1 MFVVEPIPP
10 ARECSLRSQ
19 ISHFQDDIPRRWAK
33 NEKMSHETVSGQSF
47 SPVITVQLYLGTDTV
62 QCTTGTSTG
71 KTGAISR
78 PASRHITRVAR
89 NSSVPGML
97 RTNQACSKACSSSA
111 AALWCRI
118 ARVSEQRLR
127 YKAVKVV
134 LRSNNDDYVAQSVGP
149 LAPNASAAGAASTS
163 AVGGP
168 RRTKQPGPGASRRT
182 REPVPFAPISEVI
195 VAFLHLRR
203 KCDGENEPQ
212 PGFPIFPRPQFE
224 GLDRAA
230 IDSQITHATNV

>member
-1 MFVVEPIPP
+1 
-10 ARECSLRSQ
+10 
-19 ISHFQDDIPRRWAK
+19 
-33 NEKMSHETVSGQSF
+33 MS
-47 SPVITVQLYLGTDTV
+47 
-62 QCTTGTSTG
+62 
-71 KTGAISR
+71 A
-78 PASRHITRVAR
+78 ASRHVTGVAR

-97 RTNQACSKACSSSA
+97 CTNQACSKACSSSA

-149 LAPNASAAGAASTS
+149 LAPNASAAGAANTS

-182 REPVPFAPISEVI
+182 QEPLPFAPISEVI
-195 VAFLHLRR
+195 VAFLRLRR

-212 PGFPIFPRPQFE
+212 PGFPIFPRPKIPVFYRYNTWP
-224 GLDRAA
+224 DFA
-230 IDSQITHATNV
+230 IHDTSHEFVKDSHMAC

>member
-1 MFVVEPIPP
+1 
-10 ARECSLRSQ
+10 
-19 ISHFQDDIPRRWAK
+19 
-33 NEKMSHETVSGQSF
+33 MS
-47 SPVITVQLYLGTDTV
+47 
-62 QCTTGTSTG
+62 
-71 KTGAISR
+71 A
-78 PASRHITRVAR
+78 ASRHVTGVAR
-89 NSSVPGML
+89 NSGVPGML

-149 LAPNASAAGAASTS
+149 LAPNASAAGAANTS

-182 REPVPFAPISEVI
+182 QEPVPFAPISEVI

-212 PGFPIFPRPQFE
+212 PGFPIFPRPHFLHR
-224 GLDRAA
+224 G
-230 IDSQITHATNV
+230 

>member
-1 MFVVEPIPP
+1 
-10 ARECSLRSQ
+10 
-19 ISHFQDDIPRRWAK
+19 
-33 NEKMSHETVSGQSF
+33 MS
-47 SPVITVQLYLGTDTV
+47 
-62 QCTTGTSTG
+62 
-71 KTGAISR
+71 A
-78 PASRHITRVAR
+78 ASRHVTGVAR
-89 NSSVPGML
+89 NSGVPGML

-149 LAPNASAAGAASTS
+149 LAPNASAAGAANTS
-163 AVGGP
+163 AAGGP

-182 REPVPFAPISEVI
+182 QEPVPFAPISEVI

-203 KCDGENEPQ
+203 KCDSARFSYFPKTDDDGQKMRRCLMRPYLASHSPQ
-212 PGFPIFPRPQFE
+212 SSP
-224 GLDRAA
+224 L
-230 IDSQITHATNV
+230 

>member
-1 MFVVEPIPP
+1 
-10 ARECSLRSQ
+10 
-19 ISHFQDDIPRRWAK
+19 
-33 NEKMSHETVSGQSF
+33 MS
-47 SPVITVQLYLGTDTV
+47 
-62 QCTTGTSTG
+62 
-71 KTGAISR
+71 A
-78 PASRHITRVAR
+78 ASRHVTGVAR
-89 NSSVPGML
+89 NSGVPGML

-149 LAPNASAAGAASTS
+149 LAPNASAAGAANTS

-182 REPVPFAPISEVI
+182 QEPVPFAPISEVI

-212 PGFPIFPRPQFE
+212 PGFPIFPRPEF
-224 GLDRAA
+224 A
-230 IDSQITHATNV
+230 IETESETGPAGCCRGNWRQLGVQS